1 MNPVEEN
8 LQKYQLIQDNI
19 IYILTTS
26 LIGINLKLSC
36 YRYNENNNP
45 DPIYT
50 SIFKIEQLKEADQI
64 FEIAGDCE
72 DVQWIFEEVI
82 LAKSVGI
89 LENNGYLDVYFYMR
103 VSGRKAKVILRLNRM
118 QTQKIML
125 PSNINQ
131 NINQKINLNSN
142 MNSNIN
148 PYLNSKVNN
157 ISPNINQNIKI
168 NQNVNPNI
176 NPYINSNNI
185 SHNINPNLNTNRNQ
199 IMNTN
204 MNNMSEY
211 QKNQERL
218 TKLQYGANQ
227 LINEQNALRKQLSIF
242 FGESEDIKEN
252 HERSRSTNQNNKYY
266 NQLNNFNNYP
276 NTNNNVNNLT
286 NLKRIQIND
295 NEDDDIY
302 EVPPLNN
309 EL

>member
-1 MNPVEEN
+1 MNLKEEN
-8 LQKYQLIQDNI
+8 IQKYQLFQDNI
-19 IYILTTS
+19 SYILSTS
-26 LIGINLKLSC
+26 LIGINIKLAC

-64 FEIAGDCE
+64 FEIANDCE

-89 LENNGYLDVYFYMR
+89 LENNGFLDVYFYMR
-103 VSGRKAKVILRLNRM
+103 VSGRKAKVILRLNRL
-118 QTQKIML
+118 QAQKIMI
-125 PSNINQ
+125 PSNISQNINQ
-131 NINQKINLNSN
+131 NINLNTKVN
-142 MNSNIN
+142 TNIN
-148 PYLNSKVNN
+148 PYMNSKLNN
-157 ISPNINQNIKI
+157 MSPNINQNIKI
-168 NQNVNPNI
+168 NPNI

-185 SHNINPNLNTNRNQ
+185 NHNINPNLNTNKNQ

-218 TKLQYGANQ
+218 TKLQYDANQ

-242 FGESEDIKEN
+242 FGESEDIKES

-276 NTNNNVNNLT
+276 NINNNVNNMT
-286 NLKRIQIND
+286 NLKRVQIND